1 MGRDMQDLIITAAGV
16 IPAGLVDAFDRAEE
30 FVAASTAANTRRAY
44 DNAWRDFS
52 DWSRDHGV
60 DALPAS
66 PATVGLYLAAG
77 ADRLKIST
85 LKLRLSAIAVRHREA
100 GHPLDRSHP
109 AIRKVMRGVARVK
122 GSAPNKKEAAT
133 GEILRDAIR
142 AYAAGGSLKAKRDRA
157 LLAVG
162 FFAALRRSELVAIN
176 VEDLTFTPD
185 GVILRLPHRK
195 TDAEG
200 AGTDIGLPAKRD
212 AMTCP
217 VKALREWIAG
227 AEIVAGPIFRSIS
240 KGDKVLAPRL
250 SDRDVARIVKAAT
263 GAAGYDA
270 RLFSGHS
277 LRSGFVTTAARAGVS
292 DHVIMKQTGHK
303 RLEELH
309 GYIRRAGLFTEN
321 AAAMI

>member
-1 MGRDMQDLIITAAGV
+1 MQNLAVADSGV
-16 IPAGLVDAFDRAEE
+16 IPADLIEAFDRAEE
-30 FVAASTAANTRRAY
+30 FVAAATAKNTRLAY
-44 DNAWRDFS
+44 DNAWRDFAA
-52 DWSRDHGV
+52 WSRDHGL
-60 DALPAS
+60 DPLPAT
-66 PATVGLYLAAG
+66 PATVGLYLADVAY
-77 ADRLKIST
+77 RLNVST
-85 LKLRLSAIAVRHREA
+85 LKLRLSAIAVHHREA
-100 GHPLDRSHP
+100 GHSLDRSHP

-133 GEILRDAIR
+133 SEILRDAIR

-157 LLAVG
+157 LLAIG

-176 VEDLTFTPD
+176 VADLTFTAD
-185 GVILRLPHRK
+185 GVILRLPRRK

-212 AMTCP
+212 AMICP
-217 VKALREWIAG
+217 VKALREWLVA
-227 AEIVAGPIFRSIS
+227 AEIIDGPIFRSIS
-240 KGDKVLAPRL
+240 KGDKVLTPRL

-263 GAAGYDA
+263 AAAGYDA
-270 RLFSGHS
+270 SLFSGHS

>member
-1 MGRDMQDLIITAAGV
+1 MQSLILTADTAITAD
-16 IPAGLVDAFDRAEE
+16 LTTAFDRAEE
-30 FVAASTAANTRRAY
+30 YVAASTAANTRRAY
-44 DNAWRDFS
+44 DNAWRDFT
-52 DWSRDHGV
+52 DWSHSHGL

-66 PATVGLYLAAG
+66 PATVGLYLAEG
-77 ADRLKIST
+77 ADRLKVAT

-100 GHPLDRSHP
+100 GYALDRSHP

-122 GSAPNKKEAAT
+122 GVAPNKKEAAT
-133 GEILRDAIR
+133 AEILRDAIR
-142 AYAAGGSLKAKRDRA
+142 AYAAGVSLKAKRDRA

-176 VEDLTFTPD
+176 VADLSFTAD
-185 GVILRLPHRK
+185 GVILRLPRRK

-200 AGTDIGLPAKRD
+200 AGTDIGLPLKRD
-212 AMTCP
+212 GMICP
-217 VKALREWIAG
+217 VKALREWIVAAG
-227 AEIVAGPIFRSIS
+227 IVEGPIFRSIS
-240 KGDKVLAPRL
+240 KGDKVLTPRL

-263 GAAGYDA
+263 TAAGYDA
-270 RLFSGHS
+270 SLFSGHS
-277 LRSGFVTTAARAGVS
+277 LRSGFVTTAARAGVA

-321 AAAMI
+321 AAALI